1 MTIQIASVRHE
12 GSNIRQALFID
23 WDQQGATITRRFH
36 MQGTGFGQ
44 TSNVYPSEAE
54 ARATLAAWAYLVE
67 REEAEL
73 IQLDLQ
79 TLRSVFKVTWL
90 GDLRA
95 EGEAAYE
102 AEYLAQGDCPPEH
115 EEDCTRSL
123 EYSPEAQDDLDRY

>member
-36 MQGTGFGQ
+36 MQGTGFGKTTTVQQ
-44 TSNVYPSEAE
+44 TEAE
-54 ARATLAAWAYLVE
+54 ARATLAAWAYLAD

-73 IQLDLQ
+73 TQLDLQ

-90 GDLRA
+90 SDLRA

-102 AEYLAQGDCPPEH
+102 AEYQAQAANEP
-115 EEDCTRSL
+115 SW
-123 EYSPEAQDDLDRY
+123 A

>member
-12 GSNIRQALFID
+12 GSGIKQALFID
-23 WDQQGATITRRFH
+23 WDQQGATITRRYH

-44 TSNVYPSEAE
+44 TTNVYPTEEE
-54 ARATLAAWAYLVE
+54 ARGILAAWAFLVD

-73 IQLDLQ
+73 VQLDLQ
-79 TLRSVFKVTWL
+79 TLRAVFKVTWL
-90 GDLRA
+90 GDLRQ
-95 EGEAAYE
+95 EGADAYE

-123 EYSPEAQDDLDRY
+123 EYDPEAQADLDRY